1 MYDLTTK
8 TTNAM
13 DAAMRTTIDVRCSDW
28 FALGAPAGDGI
39 AA

>member
-8 TTNAM
+8 TTNATE
-13 DAAMRTTIDVRCSDW
+13 ASTEATLDVRCSAR